1 MNGTLTPDQ
10 AATEEQIL
18 LNGPAGTP
26 PFGTSSNLANPPN
39 RDATQIAIC
48 TFMLILTTV
57 VGLIRL
63 YTKALIIRSFEYEEC
78 TH

>member
-10 AATEEQIL
+10 AATEEQML

-39 RDATQIAIC
+39 RDATQS
-48 TFMLILTTV
+48 LTTV

-63 YTKALIIRSFEYEEC
+63 YTKALIIRSFEYEDC
-78 TH
+78 TSLTSFL